1 MSTDSTDCVFC
12 RIIRGEEKAY
22 IVFEDDSSITF
33 LDIRPL
39 FPGHC
44 LVVPKQHYE
53 TLADL
58 PDDSIEKIF
67 KNAKLVSQAV
77 EIALKADGSFIGIN
91 NKVSQSV
98 PHLHIH
104 IIPRKRGDGLKGFFW
119 PRTRYKDEKEL
130 LEIQSMIKA
139 SIEKMIRGKI

>member
-1 MSTDSTDCVFC
+1 M
-12 RIIRGEEKAY
+12 
-22 IVFEDDSSITF
+22 
-33 LDIRPL
+33 
-39 FPGHC
+39 
-44 LVVPKQHYE
+44 
-53 TLADL
+53 
-58 PDDSIEKIF
+58 
-67 KNAKLVSQAV
+67 
-77 EIALKADGSFIGIN
+77 
-91 NKVSQSV
+91 

>member
-1 MSTDSTDCVFC
+1 MSTNSTGCTFC

-22 IVFEDDSSITF
+22 KVFEDDFSIVF
-33 LDIRPL
+33 LDIHPL

-44 LVVPKQHYE
+44 LVVPKEHYE

-58 PDDSIEKIF
+58 PDESIERIF

-77 EIALKADGSFIGIN
+77 EVALKADGSFIGIN

-104 IIPRKRGDGLKGFFW
+104 IIPRRKGDGLKGFFW

-130 LEIQSMIKA
+130 LEIQSMIKT
-139 SIEKMIRGKI
+139 SIEKIVRGEV

>member
-1 MSTDSTDCVFC
+1 LSTNSTGCTFC

-22 IVFEDDSSITF
+22 KVFEDDFSIVF
-33 LDIRPL
+33 LDIHPL
-39 FPGHC
+39 FHGHC
-44 LVVPKQHYE
+44 LVVPKEHYE

-58 PDDSIEKIF
+58 PDESIERIF

-77 EIALKADGSFIGIN
+77 EVALKADGSFIGIN

-104 IIPRKRGDGLKGFFW
+104 IIPRRKGDGLKGFFW

-130 LEIQSMIKA
+130 LEIQSMIKT
-139 SIEKMIRGKI
+139 SIEKIVRGEV